1 MVSIHVRGED
11 KTADIVQW
19 SIWNDRHQGLQL
31 KCTYLDKRKATHA
44 LSECVISPT
53 RTVGEMLL
61 TKRSS
66 VLVTA
71 VEKATIYGERYAV
84 VHYPGMDKPYIHKM
98 EGTTFAAATSL
109 RQTQAFRYFSAV
121 ANTRRDRAQSK
132 TENDIAA
139 NVVRQLAKLPAS
151 ADTALQAYCTGRNG
165 TLPQGQGLIYPF
177 GLNES
182 QMAAVENAFRAQTSV
197 IEGPPGTGKTQT
209 ILNILANIVLRGQT
223 VAVLSNTNSAVKN
236 VLEKLGKSGLGHLVA
251 DLGNQENRN
260 DFFAAL
266 PVRPSG
272 GDETEHGATLEE
284 VQGLLTQVKK
294 HLFDKNR
301 SAQLK
306 AELDELTV
314 EWRYLLEWQIENGVQ
329 AATPLDR
336 YGLSP
341 RKTADLMAYLAYLG
355 ERRIRIK
362 DRIELVLNFGIF
374 RTTSFASDGARLMAF
389 HSLQM
394 HYYEKALQEK
404 ERELQTCR
412 ARLQD
417 ADFDHALQKLKT
429 ASMSHLKQHLHG
441 RPQTSDCF
449 DAKTYRTKFDAFLQ
463 RFPILCSGTHS
474 IINSI
479 APGAILDYVII
490 DEASLQDIVP
500 GILALGCAKN
510 LIVVGDS
517 RQLAH
522 IPELLGLP
530 APSEA
535 YDCERYSLLDSCIH
549 VFKDTLPR
557 TLLKE
562 HYRCHPRIIQFCNQ
576 QFYDNALIPMTEDK
590 GEAPLQLVVTAK
602 GNHTRQNTNV
612 RELDSLLAVLDD
624 DGEPFG
630 IDSERR
636 GFIAPFRAQV
646 ALSDARLPQD
656 FKKDTVHKFQ
666 GRECDEIVFS
676 TVLDRKRYNQS
687 QSRLHFV
694 DDPRMVNV
702 AVSRARH
709 RFTLVT
715 GDEVF
720 TSNNG
725 HIAALIRYVT
735 YYAQDKQIVRA
746 PVVSAFDL
754 LYREYDHSLTRLN
767 DRLQP
772 SDSKYKS
779 EQIVAEL
786 LRQVL
791 SAPECQ
797 PLMIHTQV
805 RLDQISNSTDLALTT
820 RERDFMKRSSCD
832 FVVYFK
838 VGKTPVGV
846 IEVDGGSH
854 DHPAQ
859 QARDLLK
866 DGILAKAGVPI
877 LRLRTVESGILER
890 IALFVAQWSPRQPPP

>member
-19 SIWNDRHQGLQL
+19 SIWNDRQQGLQL
-31 KCTYLDKRKATHA
+31 KCTYLEKGKTTHA

-53 RTVGEMLL
+53 RTLGEMLL
-61 TKRSS
+61 AKRGS
-66 VLVTA
+66 VLITA

-84 VHYPGMDKPYIHKM
+84 VHYPGVDKPYIHKM
-98 EGTTFAAATSL
+98 EDTTFAEATSL
-109 RQTQAFRYFSAV
+109 RQTPAFLYFSAV
-121 ANTRRDRAQSK
+121 AHTRRDRAQSK
-132 TENDIAA
+132 TESDITA
-139 NVVRQLAKLPAS
+139 NVVRQLGKLPPS

-165 TLPQGQGLIYPF
+165 TLSKGQGLIYPF

-182 QMAAVENAFRAQTSV
+182 QLAAVENAFRAQISV
-197 IEGPPGTGKTQT
+197 VEGPPGTGKTQT

-236 VLEKLGKSGLGHLVA
+236 VHEKLKKCGLGHLVA
-251 DLGNQENRN
+251 DLGNQDNRN

-266 PVRPSG
+266 PPQPT
-272 GDETEHGATLEE
+272 GDGETERAPTLDE
-284 VQGLLTQVKK
+284 VQGLLAQVKQ

-301 SAQLK
+301 SAQLQ
-306 AELDELTV
+306 AELDELAV
-314 EWRYLLEWQIENGVQ
+314 ERRYLLQWQVENGVQ
-329 AATPLDR
+329 AATPLHR

-341 RKTADLMAYLAYLG
+341 RKTADLMAYLAHLG
-355 ERRIRIK
+355 KRRIRIK
-362 DRIELVLNFGIF
+362 DRIELLLNFGIF
-374 RTTSFASDGARLMAF
+374 RTASFASDDARLTAF

-394 HYYEKALQEK
+394 HYYERALQDK
-404 ERELQTCR
+404 ETELQACR
-412 ARLQD
+412 ARLQH
-417 ADFDHALQKLKT
+417 ADFDHSLQKLKT
-429 ASMSHLKQHLHG
+429 ASMWHLKQHLHG

-449 DAKTYRTKFDAFLQ
+449 DAKTYRKQFDAFLQ

-479 APGAILDYVII
+479 GTGAILDYVII

-500 GILALGCAKN
+500 GVLALGCAKN

-530 APSEA
+530 APAEA

-590 GEAPLQLVVTAK
+590 GEAPLRLVVTAK
-602 GNHTRQNTNV
+602 GNHTRENTNV
-612 RELDSLLAVLDD
+612 RELDSLLALLDD
-624 DGEPFG
+624 DGEPFA
-630 IDSERR
+630 IDPEGR

-687 QSRLHFV
+687 QRRLDFV

-735 YYAQDKQIVRA
+735 YYAQDEQIVRA

-767 DRLQP
+767 DRLQS

-786 LRQVL
+786 LREVL

-797 PLMIHTQV
+797 LLMIHTQV
-805 RLDQISNSTDLALTT
+805 RLDQLSNSTDPALTT

-838 VGKTPVGV
+838 VGKTPLGV

-854 DHPAQ
+854 DHPVQ

-866 DGILAKAGVPI
+866 DGILAKAGIPI

-890 IALFVAQWSPRQPPP
+890 IATFVAQWSARQPPP